1 MLYLRFIILKRGW
14 QPISRGGEIRFCY
27 MKNWC
32 PSAKEIRTCYEG
44 LPKHCRRIRR
54 VNYAFTTTWHP
65 INYAETFWHGVCKKT
80 VWRKSFDLYG
90 WNCFYKRLKQNELVV
105 FNPPRSHGEHRALLL
120 RLFSDESTKVAD
132 APRSTQRAIRNKA

>member
-1 MLYLRFIILKRGW
+1 MLYLRFIILKRGR

-32 PSAKEIRTCYEG
+32 PSAKEIRTCYEA

-80 VWRKSFDLYG
+80 VWRKSFELYG
-90 WNCFYKRLKQNELVV
+90 WKCFYKRLKQNELVV